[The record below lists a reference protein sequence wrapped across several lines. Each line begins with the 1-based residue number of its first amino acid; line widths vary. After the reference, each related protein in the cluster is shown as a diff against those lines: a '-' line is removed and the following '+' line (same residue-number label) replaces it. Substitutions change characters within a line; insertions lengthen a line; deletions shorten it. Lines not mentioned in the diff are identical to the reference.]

1 MLGIGE
7 DIVDDLKISLMTPR
21 NSAKIIE
28 IEPEAEPIVQDPLP
42 KLSEVIEEE
51 DQENALNTFTSIE
64 LDPEDEFWDENGRG
78 LDFNPAVSQILK
90 NFVPLPTKHQKRVNL
105 DLRFSDQEE

>member
-28 IEPEAEPIVQDPLP
+28 IEPEAEPIV
-42 KLSEVIEEE
+42 
-51 DQENALNTFTSIE
+51 
-64 LDPEDEFWDENGRG
+64 
-78 LDFNPAVSQILK
+78 
-90 NFVPLPTKHQKRVNL
+90 
-105 DLRFSDQEE
+105 